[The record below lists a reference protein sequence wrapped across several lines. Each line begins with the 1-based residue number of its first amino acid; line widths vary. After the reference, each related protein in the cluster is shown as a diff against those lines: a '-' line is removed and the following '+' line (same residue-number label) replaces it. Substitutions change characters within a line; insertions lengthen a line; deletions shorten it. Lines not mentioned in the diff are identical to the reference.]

1 MNTST
6 LKSVAATPVGAPA
19 KRRPL
24 DAIVAGRIKAPWRIV
39 LYGAEKVGK
48 STFASGAPSPI
59 WLGADS
65 GTEHLDIKRMP
76 APTTW
81 ADALDSVADVEA
93 RGKALGFST
102 LVIDPVGWLEPLI
115 HVDVTGDPSVPLEK
129 WAGGYGRGIAAAFD
143 RWRAL
148 VRHLERV
155 HDAGLNVL
163 LIGHAT
169 VRSFNDPEGPGYDRY
184 ELDVKVKGAS
194 GLLRQWADAILF
206 AKREVYGK
214 QEAGGA
220 KAKAFGSAA
229 HMLHTKFSPAF
240 DAGNRWTLPEVLPL
254 SWAAFSAA
262 LEKGETEADELR
274 KRIDA
279 GLAELGDPTAAA
291 TVRGWI
297 ADKTYDLAEV
307 ANAVEAKLAEARAKK
322 EG

>member
-6 LKSVAATPVGAPA
+6 LKSVAATPVGASA

-48 STFASGAPSPI
+48 STFASGAPAPI
-59 WLGADS
+59 WLGADA
-65 GTEHLDIKRMP
+65 GTEHLDIKRLP
-76 APTTW
+76 APASW

-93 RGKALGFST
+93 RGKALGFAT

-184 ELDVKVKGAS
+184 ELDLKVKGAS